1 MWEGERV
8 GRVGEDGGGEGVVGW
23 ERVRG
28 WERGGSAVPC
38 VNHLNRPLC
47 FVFLQVDVWT
57 SYFMT
62 LVHSLRV

>member
-1 MWEGERV
+1 MGEGERV

-23 ERVRG
+23 ER
-28 WERGGSAVPC
+28 GGSAAPC